1 VTGALEHPGGDDRSA
16 EWNLYRARG
25 VAHQW
30 GKPKATKLLAKARDP
45 ESARRLWELS
55 VELTG
60 CDLPESTAAGHQPWL

>member
-1 VTGALEHPGGDDRSA
+1 V
-16 EWNLYRARG
+16 AR
-25 VAHQW
+25 QW